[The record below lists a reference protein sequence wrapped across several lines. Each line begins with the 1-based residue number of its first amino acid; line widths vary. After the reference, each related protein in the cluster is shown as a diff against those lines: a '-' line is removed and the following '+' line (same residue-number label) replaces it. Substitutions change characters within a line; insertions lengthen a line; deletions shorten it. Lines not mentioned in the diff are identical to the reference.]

1 MPRIVELGECQG
13 TGIGWGFGGSNL
25 YLTKKYGAS
34 ATGITVSPVRVQ
46 MAKEA
51 AAKTNLDAS
60 FLLMGAETWWVDVA
74 GPGDQCECPENR
86 FPYLSDLLCATVPC
100 LRVRLKWRFCAMAR
114 ALYSLRS

>member
-1 MPRIVELGECQG
+1 VNNTRRQPGEINAFLGC
-13 TGIGWGFGGSNL
+13 GFGGSNL
-25 YLTKKYGAS
+25 YLTKNYRAS

-60 FLLMGAETWWVDVA
+60 FLLMDAETWWIDVA

-86 FPYLSDLLCATVPC
+86 FP
-100 LRVRLKWRFCAMAR
+100 
-114 ALYSLRS
+114 